1 MSYVTAKPVRA
12 FLGSIGV
19 ITSLMPSIALAY
31 NNPISGVWSGV
42 DNIPVFLLKVIEMI
56 LPLAVSLCVI
66 FIIYAGFLFATAG
79 GNEMQTTKAK
89 RVILWTLVG
98 VALIL
103 GALILEKAVC
113 ETILSLGGTG
123 VCI

>member
-1 MSYVTAKPVRA
+1 MSLRSPSLRLFAAVSVIGLAP
-12 FLGSIGV
+12 FL
-19 ITSLMPSIALAY
+19 AQAY
-31 NNPISGVWSGV
+31 NNPIAGVWAGV

-56 LPLAVSLCVI
+56 LPIAVALCVL

-79 GNEMQTTKAK
+79 GNEMQATKAK

-103 GALILEKAVC
+103 GALVLEKAIC

-123 VCI
+123 VCL